1 MSDDAR
7 QILGKH
13 GEDLACVELERLGY
27 AILERR
33 YRTKFGEIDIVASHE
48 GVTVFVEVKTREGEE
63 FGSAVEALTTWKQRR
78 LTQMAVDY
86 LARHRLH
93 DRPCRFDV
101 VAIDMNGGRPR
112 IQVYAHAFDA
122 SS

>member
-1 MSDDAR
+1 
-7 QILGKH
+7 
-13 GEDLACVELERLGY
+13 
-27 AILERR
+27 
-33 YRTKFGEIDIVASHE
+33 
-48 GVTVFVEVKTREGEE
+48 VFVEVKTRLGEQFGGGEE
-63 FGSAVEALTTWKQRR
+63 AITVWKQRR

-101 VAIDMNGGRPR
+101 VAIDIEGGRPR